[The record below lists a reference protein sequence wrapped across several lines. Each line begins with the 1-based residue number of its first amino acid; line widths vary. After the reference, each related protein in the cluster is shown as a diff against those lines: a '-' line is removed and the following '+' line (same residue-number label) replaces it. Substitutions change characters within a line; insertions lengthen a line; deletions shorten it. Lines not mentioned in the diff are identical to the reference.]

1 MKKLLILTFFAI
13 LSFILLSTYGIF
25 ESDTNKE
32 VDMKLAAWEITV
44 NDSIVSSEN
53 KTFNIENI
61 VWNKKETV
69 KEGKIAPGMDGYF
82 DIVINPKNTDVS
94 IRYDIT
100 LDIEYLNNINKAFKV
115 TKIEE
120 LNGNKLT
127 LTNKNTYTGI
137 INIDNSIKNT
147 IRIYMKWEDLEDNNE
162 IDYNIGTT
170 NEEIEFP
177 ININITQYLNEEII
191 EYSEE

>member
-25 ESDTNKE
+25 ESDTTKE

>member
-13 LSFILLSTYGIF
+13 LAFIFVSTYGIF
-25 ESDTNKE
+25 ESETSKE
-32 VDMKLAAWEITV
+32 VETSLAAWKVTI
-44 NDSIVSSEN
+44 NDSVVSSEN
-53 KTFNIENI
+53 KTFNIDNI
-61 VWNKKETV
+61 VWNKKDNV

-82 DIVINPKNTDVS
+82 DIVIDPNKTDVS
-94 IRYDIT
+94 IRYDLT
-100 LDIEYLNNINKAFKV
+100 LDIEYLNNINEAFKI
-115 TKIEE
+115 TKVEE

-137 INIDNSIKNT
+137 INIDNIKKNT
-147 IRIYMKWEDLEDNNE
+147 IRIYLKWEDLEYNYE
-162 IDYNIGTT
+162 SDYNIGATDQ
-170 NEEIEFP
+170 EVEIP